1 MRRSGATLIEVLISM
16 AVAGIGITGVAALVV
31 SSSNVVRRT
40 QARAQAQELA
50 QRELEGLVA
59 RGCLPDP
66 SAWCSN
72 ITALD
77 GRSTTVWLGV
87 DSQMLVVAPAT
98 PDPSVRE
105 YRVDLDVDPP
115 YEGTERGFPRIE
127 RPLDGATGRGSAV
140 NVRVT
145 VSWLEGQRRQAAVL
159 QTRMAP

>member
-1 MRRSGATLIEVLISM
+1 MKRGVTFVEVMISM
-16 AVAGIGITGVAALVV
+16 AIASVGITGAAGLVMA
-31 SSSNVVRRT
+31 SSTVVRRT
-40 QARAQAQELA
+40 QARAQAQELV

-77 GRSTTVWLGV
+77 GRSTRVWLGV
-87 DSQMLVVAPAT
+87 DSELLTVAPAT
-98 PDPSVRE
+98 PDPTVRE
-105 YRVDLDVDPP
+105 YRVDVDVDPP